1 MSEPDIVHDMK
12 EELEYH
18 FKNKIVCGVCA
29 PFEADNQLAVLS
41 QQKQVHDLSVV
52 LLCNKSWR
60 DLHTKEIFKML

>member
-18 FKNKIVCGVCA
+18 FKISTIVCGVCA

-41 QQKQVHDLSVV
+41 QQKQVHDLSAI
-52 LLCNKSWR
+52 LLCNKS
-60 DLHTKEIFKML
+60 

>member
-18 FKNKIVCGVCA
+18 FKNKIVCGGVCA
-29 PFEADNQLAVLS
+29 PFEADHQLAVLS

-52 LLCNKSWR
+52 LLCNKS
-60 DLHTKEIFKML
+60 

>member
-18 FKNKIVCGVCA
+18 FKISTIVCCGVCA
-29 PFEADNQLAVLS
+29 PFEADHQLAVLS

-52 LLCNKSWR
+52 LLCNKS
-60 DLHTKEIFKML
+60 